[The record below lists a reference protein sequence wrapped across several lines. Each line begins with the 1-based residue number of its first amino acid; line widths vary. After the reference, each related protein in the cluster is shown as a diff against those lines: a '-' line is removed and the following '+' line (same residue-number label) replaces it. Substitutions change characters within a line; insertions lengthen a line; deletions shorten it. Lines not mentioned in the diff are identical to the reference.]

1 MCTHVYA
8 FMNAEIHVIMLG
20 SNSSNTYSI
29 NISTYKTSYVKEFSI
44 YSYFINNLF
53 LKSFYK

>member
-20 SNSSNTYSI
+20 SNTCSI

-53 LKSFYK
+53 LKSFCK